1 MVVMVNSMAGKNKSI
16 AAVACQALGIDRNL
30 LPERLRSRLNYYV
43 KDKNLKAKLLDEV
56 DIKSESVDYVPKPIK
71 AGTHVFIRNLIIL
84 DTLFEDKKL
93 VVKWLNGEKINTAS
107 FDQFAKEWRA
117 KKLLFQALD
126 KRIGDLRLFLSDEN
140 IDWSQDEIPYP
151 FNEGQYSS
159 LEMIAN
165 SIEFDTQS
173 SPYDLA
179 LKAVIEGEFGVL
191 GKLITDNPDAFIS
204 EHGQWLVTLYNTKK
218 AEYEEYSL
226 LLNKF

>member
-1 MVVMVNSMAGKNKSI
+1 MVNSMASKNKSI

-43 KDKNLKAKLLDEV
+43 KDKNLKAKLLDAP
-56 DIKSESVDYVPKPIK
+56 DIKSEARGYSSKPIK
-71 AGTHVFIRNLIIL
+71 AGNQIFIRNLVIL

-93 VVKWLNGEKINTAS
+93 VVNWLSGEKINTEN
-107 FDQFAKEWRA
+107 FEQFAKEWKA
-117 KKLLFQALD
+117 KKILFHALD
-126 KRIGDLRLFLSDEN
+126 KRIGDLRLFLSGEH

-151 FNEGQYSS
+151 FNEGKYSS
-159 LEMIAN
+159 MEMIAN

-191 GKLITDNPDAFIS
+191 GKLITKNPDAFIS

-226 LLNKF
+226 LLNKY

>member
-1 MVVMVNSMAGKNKSI
+1 MVIRMAGKNKSI

-43 KDKNLKAKLLDEV
+43 KDKNLKAKLLDEA
-56 DIKSESVDYVPKPIK
+56 DKKSESVDYVPKPIK
-71 AGTHVFIRNLIIL
+71 AGNHTFIRNLVIL

-93 VVKWLNGEKINTAS
+93 VVNWLNGEKINTES
-107 FDQFAKEWRA
+107 FDQFAREWRA

-140 IDWSQDEIPYP
+140 IDWSKDEIPYP

-165 SIEFDTQS
+165 TIEFDTHS

-191 GKLITDNPDAFIS
+191 GKLITNNPNAFIS
-204 EHGQWLVTLYNTKK
+204 EQGQWLVTLYNTKK

-226 LLNKF
+226 LLNKY

>member
-1 MVVMVNSMAGKNKSI
+1 MVTIMDGKNKSI
-16 AAVACQALGIDRNL
+16 AAVACQALGIERKL

-43 KDKNLKAKLLDEV
+43 KDKNLKAKLLDAPDV
-56 DIKSESVDYVPKPIK
+56 KSESRDYSSKPIK
-71 AGTHVFIRNLIIL
+71 AGNQIFIRNLIIL

-93 VVKWLNGEKINTAS
+93 VVNWLNGEKINNES
-107 FDQFAKEWRA
+107 FDQFAKEWKA
-117 KKLLFQALD
+117 KKILFHALD
-126 KRIGDLRLFLSDEN
+126 KRIGDLRLFLSDEH

-151 FNEGQYSS
+151 FNEGQYTS

-179 LKAVIEGEFGVL
+179 LKAVIAGEFGVL
-191 GKLITDNPDAFIS
+191 GKMITNNPDAFNS

>member
-1 MVVMVNSMAGKNKSI
+1 MVISMAGKNKSI

-43 KDKNLKAKLLDEV
+43 KDKNLKAKLLDES

-71 AGTHVFIRNLIIL
+71 AGNHVFIRNLVIL

-93 VVKWLNGEKINTAS
+93 VVNWLNGEKINTES
-107 FDQFAKEWRA
+107 FDQFAKEWKA

-140 IDWSQDEIPYP
+140 IDWSKDEIPYP
-151 FNEGQYSS
+151 FNEGKYSS
-159 LEMIAN
+159 MEMIAN

-179 LKAVIEGEFGVL
+179 LKAVIEGEFGIL
-191 GKLITDNPDAFIS
+191 GTLITNNPDAFIS
-204 EHGQWLVTLYNTKK
+204 EHGQWIVNLYNVKK
-218 AEYEEYSL
+218 VEYEEYSL
-226 LLNKF
+226 LLNKY

>member
-1 MVVMVNSMAGKNKSI
+1 MAGKNTSI

-43 KDKNLKAKLLDEV
+43 KDKNLNAKLLDEP

-71 AGTHVFIRNLIIL
+71 AGNHIFIRNLVIL

-93 VVKWLNGEKINTAS
+93 VVKWLNGEKVNS
-107 FDQFAKEWRA
+107 ENFEQFAKEWKA

-126 KRIGDLRLFLSDEN
+126 RRIGDLRLFLINKN

-151 FNEGQYSS
+151 FSDGKYSS
-159 LEMIAN
+159 MELIAN
-165 SIEFDTQS
+165 SIELDNQS

-179 LKAVIEGEFGVL
+179 LKAVIDGEFGAL
-191 GKLITDNPDAFIS
+191 GKLISNNPGAFIS
-204 EHGQWLVTLYNTKK
+204 EHGQWLVNLYNTKK
-218 AEYEEYSL
+218 AEYEEYSML
-226 LLNKF
+226 LDKY

>member
-1 MVVMVNSMAGKNKSI
+1 MASKNKSI

-43 KDKNLKAKLLDEV
+43 KDKNLKAKLLDAPDV
-56 DIKSESVDYVPKPIK
+56 KSESRGYSSKPIK
-71 AGTHVFIRNLIIL
+71 AGNHIFIRNLVIL

-93 VVKWLNGEKINTAS
+93 VVNWLNGEKINTES
-107 FDQFAKEWRA
+107 FEQFAKEWKA

-165 SIEFDTQS
+165 SIEFDRQS

-179 LKAVIEGEFGVL
+179 LKAVIEGEFGIL
-191 GKLITDNPDAFIS
+191 GKLITKNPDAFIS
-204 EHGQWLVTLYNTKK
+204 EHGQWLVNLYIAKK

-226 LLNKF
+226 LLNKY

>member
-1 MVVMVNSMAGKNKSI
+1 MGISMAGKNKSI

-43 KDKNLKAKLLDEV
+43 KDKNLKAKLLDEE

-71 AGTHVFIRNLIIL
+71 GGNHVFIRNLVIL

-93 VVKWLNGEKINTAS
+93 VVNWLSGEKINTES
-107 FDQFAKEWRA
+107 FDQFAKEWKA

-126 KRIGDLRLFLSDEN
+126 KRISDLRLFLTDEN
-140 IDWSQDEIPYP
+140 IDWSQDQIPYP

-159 LEMIAN
+159 LEMIAD
-165 SIEFDTQS
+165 SIEFDAQS

-191 GKLITDNPDAFIS
+191 GKLITNNPDAFIS
-204 EHGQWLVTLYNTKK
+204 EQGQWLVTLYNTKK

-226 LLNKF
+226 LLNKY

>member
-1 MVVMVNSMAGKNKSI
+1 MVIRMAGKNKSI

-43 KDKNLKAKLLDEV
+43 KDKNLKAKLLDEA
-56 DIKSESVDYVPKPIK
+56 DKKSESVDYVPKPIK
-71 AGTHVFIRNLIIL
+71 AGNHTFIRNLVIL

-93 VVKWLNGEKINTAS
+93 VVNWLNGKKINTES
-107 FDQFAKEWRA
+107 FDQFAREWRA

-140 IDWSQDEIPYP
+140 IDWSKDEIPYP
-151 FNEGQYSS
+151 FSEGQYTS

-165 SIEFDTQS
+165 TIEFDTHS

-191 GKLITDNPDAFIS
+191 GKLITNNPNAFIS
-204 EHGQWLVTLYNTKK
+204 EQGQWLVTLYNTKK

-226 LLNKF
+226 LLNKY

>member
-1 MVVMVNSMAGKNKSI
+1 MASKNTSI

-43 KDKNLKAKLLDEV
+43 KDKNLKAKLLDAP
-56 DIKSESVDYVPKPIK
+56 DIKSESRDYASKPIK
-71 AGTHVFIRNLIIL
+71 AGNHVFIRNLIIL

>member
-1 MVVMVNSMAGKNKSI
+1 MVIRMAGKNKSI

-43 KDKNLKAKLLDEV
+43 KDKNLKAKLLDEA
-56 DIKSESVDYVPKPIK
+56 DKKSESVDYVPKPIK
-71 AGTHVFIRNLIIL
+71 AGNHTFIRNLVIL

-93 VVKWLNGEKINTAS
+93 VVNWLNGEKINTES
-107 FDQFAKEWRA
+107 FDQFAREWRA

-140 IDWSQDEIPYP
+140 IDWSKDEIPYP
-151 FNEGQYSS
+151 FSEGQYTS

-165 SIEFDTQS
+165 TIEFDTHS

-179 LKAVIEGEFGVL
+179 LKAVLEGEFGVL
-191 GKLITDNPDAFIS
+191 GKLITTNQDAFTS
-204 EHGQWLVTLYNTKK
+204 EQGQWLVTLYNTKK

-226 LLNKF
+226 LLNKY

>member
-1 MVVMVNSMAGKNKSI
+1 MVIRMAGKNKSI

-43 KDKNLKAKLLDEV
+43 KDKNLKAKLLDEA
-56 DIKSESVDYVPKPIK
+56 DKKSESVDYVPKPIK
-71 AGTHVFIRNLIIL
+71 AGNHTFIRNLVIL

-93 VVKWLNGEKINTAS
+93 VVNWLNGEKINTES
-107 FDQFAKEWRA
+107 FDQFAREWRA

-140 IDWSQDEIPYP
+140 IDWSKDEIPYP
-151 FNEGQYSS
+151 FSEGQYTS

-165 SIEFDTQS
+165 TIEFDTHS

-191 GKLITDNPDAFIS
+191 GKLITNNPNAFIS

-226 LLNKF
+226 LLNKY

>member
-1 MVVMVNSMAGKNKSI
+1 MVIRMAGKNKSI

-43 KDKNLKAKLLDEV
+43 KDKNLKAKLLDEA
-56 DIKSESVDYVPKPIK
+56 DKKSESVDYVPKPIK
-71 AGTHVFIRNLIIL
+71 AGNHTFIRNLVIL

-93 VVKWLNGEKINTAS
+93 VVNWLNGEKINTES
-107 FDQFAKEWRA
+107 FDQFAREWRA

-140 IDWSQDEIPYP
+140 IDWSKDEIPYP
-151 FNEGQYSS
+151 FSEGQYSS

-165 SIEFDTQS
+165 TIEFDTHS

-191 GKLITDNPDAFIS
+191 GKLITNNPNAFIS
-204 EHGQWLVTLYNTKK
+204 EQGQWLVTLYNTKK
-218 AEYEEYSL
+218 AEYEEYNL
-226 LLNKF
+226 LLNKY

>member
-1 MVVMVNSMAGKNKSI
+1 MAGKNKSI

-43 KDKNLKAKLLDEV
+43 KDKNLKAKLLDEA
-56 DIKSESVDYVPKPIK
+56 DKKSESVDYVPKPIK
-71 AGTHVFIRNLIIL
+71 AGNHTFIRNLVIL

-93 VVKWLNGEKINTAS
+93 VVNWLNGEKINTES
-107 FDQFAKEWRA
+107 FDQFAREWRA

-140 IDWSQDEIPYP
+140 IDWSKDEIPYP

-165 SIEFDTQS
+165 TIEFDTHS

-191 GKLITDNPDAFIS
+191 GKLITNNPNAFIS
-204 EHGQWLVTLYNTKK
+204 EQGQWLVTLYNTKK

-226 LLNKF
+226 LLNKY

>member
-1 MVVMVNSMAGKNKSI
+1 MVISMASKNKSI

-43 KDKNLKAKLLDEV
+43 KDKNLKAKLLDEA
-56 DIKSESVDYVPKPIK
+56 DKESESVDYVPKPIK
-71 AGTHVFIRNLIIL
+71 AGNQIFIRNLVIL

-93 VVKWLNGEKINTAS
+93 VVKWLSGEKINTEN
-107 FDQFAKEWRA
+107 FEQFAKEWKA
-117 KKLLFQALD
+117 KKILFHALD
-126 KRIGDLRLFLSDEN
+126 KRIGDLRLFLSDEH

-191 GKLITDNPDAFIS
+191 GKLITKNPDAFIS

-226 LLNKF
+226 LLNKY

>member
-1 MVVMVNSMAGKNKSI
+1 MAGKNKSI

-43 KDKNLKAKLLDEV
+43 KDKNLKAKLLDEA
-56 DIKSESVDYVPKPIK
+56 DKKSESVDYVPKPIK
-71 AGTHVFIRNLIIL
+71 AGNHTFIRNLVIL

-93 VVKWLNGEKINTAS
+93 VVNWLNGEKINTES
-107 FDQFAKEWRA
+107 FDQFAREWRA

-140 IDWSQDEIPYP
+140 IDWSKDEIPYP
-151 FNEGQYSS
+151 FSEGQYTS

-165 SIEFDTQS
+165 TIEFDTHS

-191 GKLITDNPDAFIS
+191 GKLITNNPNAFIS
-204 EHGQWLVTLYNTKK
+204 EQGQWLVTLYNTKK

-226 LLNKF
+226 LLNKY